1 MALFS
6 KETKSSLMDAIRC
19 DNPSYLIWKWRPNGE
34 TANSNRT
41 NAIRWGSPLRV
52 KPGSVAVLAYSQP
65 DGYIYDYIEGP
76 ADTILET
83 SNLPVLADI
92 IGRAYNGGSPFQAEV
107 YFINLAELIQVPFGV
122 PFFDVFDPRFTD
134 YSAPIAVRGT
144 INFKITDYQ
153 EFIRLHQLNDFD
165 LKSFQI
171 RVRDTVIKIVKSV
184 VINVP
189 AEQNIP
195 VVQIE
200 QKILEINTLVENH
213 IKEHLYRDFG
223 VSVSRVDISAIEIDK
238 TSDSY
243 HQLKAVT
250 QDISTATIQAQA
262 EVNIQNMRDEQR
274 LHMEHTQETLKV
286 QREESQYAQRLQTQ
300 SEHFAAHQLNQQA
313 AVGIAGA
320 ETLRQTGTG
329 GSLNPAGMMME
340 MAVGSAIGQNIAG
353 MVNSMMPGINTAPPP
368 VPSSPPQCYYIAIN
382 GQATGPH
389 ETAILQQMVAAGT
402 LTGSSLIWTAG
413 MSTWVFADKVP
424 ELKPLFTTPPDV
436 PPEIPPIPSN

>member
-171 RVRDTVIKIVKSV
+171 RVRDTVIKIVKGV

-189 AEQNIP
+189 AEHNIP

-200 QKILEINTLVENH
+200 RKILEINTLVENH

>member
-6 KETKSSLMDAIRC
+6 KKPQSPFMDVIRC
-19 DNPSYLIWKWRPNGE
+19 DEPSYLVWKWRPVGE
-34 TANSNRT
+34 RADSNRA
-41 NAIRWGSPLRV
+41 NAIRWGSSLRV
-52 KPGSVAVLAYSQP
+52 KPSSVAVLAYNQP

-171 RVRDTVIKIVKSV
+171 RVRDTVIKIVKGV

-189 AEQNIP
+189 AEHNIP

-200 QKILEINTLVENH
+200 RKILEINTLVENH

-353 MVNSMMPGINTAPPP
+353 MVNSMMPGINTVPPP